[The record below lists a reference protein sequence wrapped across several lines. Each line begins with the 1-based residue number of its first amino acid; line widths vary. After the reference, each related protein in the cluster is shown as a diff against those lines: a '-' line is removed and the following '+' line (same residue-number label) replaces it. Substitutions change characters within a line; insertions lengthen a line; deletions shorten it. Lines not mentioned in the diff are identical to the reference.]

1 MEIRDRKA
9 AQRRAGIMARRG
21 LPQAERAAANAAI
34 CARLLA
40 MSCFQKAEN
49 LLLYAAFGGEV
60 DLAGLAEQAARLG
73 KTVAY
78 PVCGENFTL
87 TAAVPGPDGWEVGAY
102 GIRTPVLERAALIR
116 PEALDLVLVPCTAFD
131 AVCRRVGMGKGYYD
145 RYLPRCRNAVALG
158 VAFEAQRVPEAAAD
172 EQDWQLEEV
181 AREADILT
189 FHTPLDASTR
199 HMADSRLFGLM
210 KPGAIL
216 INSSRGEVVDGEAL
230 LRSGLGW
237 ALDVWEHE
245 PHLDPALLE
254 NALLATPHIAG
265 YSEQGKANA
274 TAMSVASLARRFGL
288 PLEGWYP
295 PQAAPARRRP
305 ISWQELCRTIGGAYD
320 IASESRSLKERPGD
334 FESMR
339 DHYAYRREYF

>member
-40 MSCFQKAEN
+40 MPCFQKAEN

-87 TAAVPGPDGWEVGAY
+87 TAAVPGPDGWE
-102 GIRTPVLERAALIR
+102 
-116 PEALDLVLVPCTAFD
+116 

-158 VAFEAQRVPEAAAD
+158 VAFEAQRVPEAAAE
-172 EQDWQLEEV
+172 EQDW
-181 AREADILT
+181 R
-189 FHTPLDASTR
+189 LDGFVTER
-199 HMADSRLFGLM
+199 
-210 KPGAIL
+210 KVY
-216 INSSRGEVVDGEAL
+216 RGTDE
-230 LRSGLGW
+230 
-237 ALDVWEHE
+237 
-245 PHLDPALLE
+245 
-254 NALLATPHIAG
+254 
-265 YSEQGKANA
+265 
-274 TAMSVASLARRFGL
+274 F
-288 PLEGWYP
+288 
-295 PQAAPARRRP
+295 
-305 ISWQELCRTIGGAYD
+305 EL
-320 IASESRSLKERPGD
+320 
-334 FESMR
+334 
-339 DHYAYRREYF
+339 